1 VAAANGCLSAADHHI
16 TTLPAYNQT
25 VTGTICE
32 GQPFAQYGFDIAPL
46 DTFGVFTYTRELQTV
61 SGCDSIIN
69 LLLTVN
75 PLPRLDTING
85 NPHITQHGNVYFSI
99 NNPLYVSSYEWLI
112 SNTNWTLSNATFS
125 NVTLYVPVN
134 GYGTLTARGINNC
147 GYTETS
153 LELYC
158 NVGIEDYETQ
168 ATVTL
173 YPNPV
178 HQSLYINI
186 ENAPEVNAVRLYDEA
201 GRLVYQTRCDDTHLE
216 INCTQ
221 FANGHY
227 TVHFLD
233 EKGRKVESRKIVV
246 NNK

>member
-1 VAAANGCLSAADHHI
+1 
-16 TTLPAYNQT
+16 
-25 VTGTICE
+25 
-32 GQPFAQYGFDIAPL
+32 
-46 DTFGVFTYTRELQTV
+46 
-61 SGCDSIIN
+61 
-69 LLLTVN
+69 
-75 PLPRLDTING
+75 
-85 NPHITQHGNVYFSI
+85 
-99 NNPLYVSSYEWLI
+99 
-112 SNTNWTLSNATFS
+112 
-125 NVTLYVPVN
+125 VTLNVPVN

-153 LELYC
+153 LDLYC
-158 NVGIEDYETQ
+158 NVGIEDHETQ

-186 ENAPEVNAVRLYDEA
+186 ENAPEVSAVRLYDEA
-201 GRLVYQTRCDDTHLE
+201 GRLVWQTRCDDTHLE
-216 INCTQ
+216 IDCTR

-246 NNK
+246 NNR